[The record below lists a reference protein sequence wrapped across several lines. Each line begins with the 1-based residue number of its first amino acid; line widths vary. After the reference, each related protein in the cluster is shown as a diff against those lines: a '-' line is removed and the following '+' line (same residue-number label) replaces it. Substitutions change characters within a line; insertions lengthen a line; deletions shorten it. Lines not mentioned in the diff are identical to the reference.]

1 MNMNNITI
9 FLSFFLCFSVLSTNV
24 SAQDIFVTRTAHIH
38 VKSKNS
44 VKNVEADNYQMRGQ
58 IDPITGKVE
67 FVGLLKSFEFKLGA
81 LDQAFNHDKV
91 NLTQYP
97 RITYDGK
104 IKNLKS
110 INFSKPGTYDVHI
123 KGTLFIWDE
132 KRVTSA
138 KGKLIVNTD
147 GTIRAESIFDI
158 TIEEKNMNKLNSLI
172 KEKLPSVMSLD
183 ANTFGVSRNINISL
197 EGNFK
202 KKFVFRN

>member
-1 MNMNNITI
+1 MNNISI
-9 FLSFFLCFSVLSTNV
+9 FLAFFFIFTMSSFQST
-24 SAQDIFVTRTAHIH
+24 AQDIFVTRTAHIH

-58 IDPITGKVE
+58 IDPLTGKVE
-67 FVGLLKSFEFKLGA
+67 FVGLIKSFEFKLGA

-97 RITYDGK
+97 RITYDGQ
-104 IKNLKS
+104 IKNLKQIS
-110 INFSKPGTYDVHI
+110 FTKPGTYNVNI
-123 KGTLFIWDE
+123 KGTLYIWDE

-138 KGKLIVNTD
+138 KGIIIVNGD
-147 GTIRAESIFDI
+147 GSIRAESVFDI
-158 TIEEKNMNKLNSLI
+158 RIEEKNVDKLNTII

-183 ANTFGVSRNINISL
+183 VNSFGISRDINISL
-197 EGNFK
+197 EGNFN

>member
-1 MNMNNITI
+1 MNNITI

>member
-1 MNMNNITI
+1 MNMKNTI
-9 FLSFFLCFSVLSTNV
+9 VLLSFLFVFSANAT
-24 SAQDIFVTRTAHIH
+24 AQDVLVTRTAHIH

-81 LDQAFNHDKV
+81 LDQAFNNDKV
-91 NLTQYP
+91 SLTQYP

-104 IKNLKS
+104 IINLKQV
-110 INFSKPGTYDVHI
+110 NFSKPGTYNVNI
-123 KGTLFIWDE
+123 KGTLYIWDE
-132 KRVTSA
+132 KRVTFA

-147 GTIRAESIFDI
+147 GSVRAESIFDI
-158 TIEEKNMNKLNSLI
+158 RIEEKNVNKLNAI
-172 KEKLPSVMSLD
+172 VREKLPSVVKLD
-183 ANTFGVSRNINISL
+183 MNSFGVSRDINISL
-197 EGNFK
+197 NGNFK

>member
-1 MNMNNITI
+1 MKNISTYFI
-9 FLSFFLCFSVLSTNV
+9 LFFAVSFFSLN
-24 SAQDIFVTRTAHIH
+24 AQDQYVTRTAHIS
-38 VKSKNS
+38 VKSQNS

-58 IDPITGKVE
+58 IDPMTGKVK

-91 NLTQYP
+91 SLTQYP
-97 RITYDGK
+97 RITYEGK
-104 IKNLKS
+104 ITNLDQIS
-110 INFSKPGTYDVHI
+110 FIRPGTYNVNI

-147 GTIRAESIFDI
+147 GTIRAESVFDI
-158 TIEEKNMNKLNSLI
+158 VIEEKNVVKLNALI
-172 KEKLPSVMSLD
+172 EEKLPSVVSLD
-183 ANTFGVSRNINISL
+183 VNSFGVSREININL

-202 KKFVFRN
+202 KKFIFSN